1 MTWQL
6 DGVRAMSFPLLGSQV
21 AASAPD
27 ITSEIKARGGRGG
40 HSPSRR
46 HLPTAVLGM
55 KLCVC
60 DLSHL

>member
-1 MTWQL
+1 
-6 DGVRAMSFPLLGSQV
+6 MSFPLLGSQV

-60 DLSHL
+60 DLSQL